1 MQKLAG
7 FSWRGKRWVDNFGSP
22 ADASSSL
29 PPSPFEIIHND
40 NDGARGNYNKQGS
53 PASPPLI
60 FPSPYSSPFFPIN
73 NLDSTVR
80 KSNRQVQLVRK
91 AASFS
96 VGMFLR
102 FVQRVRLVASP
113 PVTCTKAPPPYVPY
127 VQTNTLS
134 GFPTPHASSPHM
146 YSTVKRQM
154 IRQPNDQT
162 KT

>member
-40 NDGARGNYNKQGS
+40 NDGARGNYYKQGS

-60 FPSPYSSPFFPIN
+60 FPFPYSSHFFPIN

-80 KSNRQVQLVRK
+80 TDKYSKLGERLVFRWEC
-91 AASFS
+91 FS
-96 VGMFLR
+96 VSYKECDSR
-102 FVQRVRLVASP
+102 RHHQ
-113 PVTCTKAPPPYVPY
+113 
-127 VQTNTLS
+127 
-134 GFPTPHASSPHM
+134 
-146 YSTVKRQM
+146 
-154 IRQPNDQT
+154 
-162 KT
+162 